1 MEQRNGRIDRK
12 LQQAAEVFC
21 YYFVYQ
27 QRPED
32 RILETVVR
40 KTKTIR
46 EELGSL
52 SRVIDDE
59 LDELF
64 KHGIRRKEIDRLQK
78 NVEAA
83 QLDEEKGQTLQD
95 ELESVRERQTISG
108 SHRPAPHYDGAFAE
122 EVGLD

>member
-12 LQQAAEVFC
+12 LQQATEVYC
-21 YYFVYQ
+21 YYFVYE

-59 LDELF
+59 LDELL
-64 KHGIRRKEIDRLQK
+64 KHGIRRREIDRLQK
-78 NVEAA
+78 EVEAAA
-83 QLDEEKGQTLQD
+83 QLDDEKSPRT
-95 ELESVRERQTISG
+95 SG
-108 SHRPAPHYDGAFAE
+108 
-122 EVGLD
+122 